1 MITKHNNIEQ
11 LEYLQPCA
19 EEFSFSPEGVVCESL
34 DGGGLEG
41 TKEDDLNF

>member
-19 EEFSFSPEGVVCESL
+19 EEFSFSPEGMVCESPE
-34 DGGGLEG
+34 DGESEG
-41 TKEDDLNF
+41 VGYEDWP